1 MFTKCIFLALVA
13 VASCH
18 DLAIGFNTNGKKIF
32 DETKQAN
39 PAIWRQVNNVTVT
52 AGDNEVISRVVIK
65 DLRPEKD
72 GDVKIVEGGAGQK
85 NVTIEL
91 KSPTALRGY
100 DFQIEVYS
108 VPDTTAQKDMN
119 LEDEAPNTN
128 HQKSMPTENT
138 ESKDTPRT
146 VSKDETA
153 RSTRNSM
160 KDSEVSSTVVP
171 EDCVTDVPVE
181 DFNKENM
188 KISKD
193 AQDHETVEFV
203 LDTNDSAKEA
213 LKAESMTV
221 DLPIEVNENE
231 RDIFTTTTETDEST
245 TTFET
250 TTLPDNNKYD
260 NEPMS
265 DDGLRWNWQSVKDF
279 KPIVEM
285 KENTT
290 QKTYNNKF

>member
-1 MFTKCIFLALVA
+1 MFTKCIVLALVA

-39 PAIWRQVNNVTVT
+39 PAIWRQANNVTVT
-52 AGDNEVISRVVIK
+52 ASENEVISRVVVK

-72 GDVKIVEGGAGQK
+72 GDVKIVEGGEGQK

-100 DFQIEVYS
+100 DFQIEVYAI
-108 VPDTTAQKDMN
+108 PDITAQKDIN
-119 LEDEAPNTN
+119 LKDGTPNTN
-128 HQKSMPTENT
+128 DKKSPTENT
-138 ESKDTPRT
+138 GSKNTPT
-146 VSKDETA
+146 IVSKDETA
-153 RSTRNSM
+153 RSAHNSM
-160 KDSEVSSTVVP
+160 KNTEVSSTVVP

-203 LDTNDSAKEA
+203 LDTNDSSKEA

-221 DLPIEVNENE
+221 DLPIEVNEND
-231 RDIFTTTTETDEST
+231 RDIFTSTTESDETTTI
-245 TTFET
+245 FET

-260 NEPMS
+260 KEPMI
-265 DDGLRWNWQSVKDF
+265 DEGLRWNWQSVKVF

-285 KENTT
+285 KVNTT
-290 QKTYNNKF
+290 EQTDKNKF

>member
-1 MFTKCIFLALVA
+1 MYTKCIFLALVA

-39 PAIWRQVNNVTVT
+39 PAIWRQANNVTVT
-52 AGDNEVISRVVIK
+52 ASDNEVISRVVVK

-72 GDVKIVEGGAGQK
+72 GDVKIVEGGEGQN

-100 DFQIEVYS
+100 DFQIEVYA
-108 VPDTTAQKDMN
+108 VPDITAQKDIN
-119 LEDEAPNTN
+119 LKE
-128 HQKSMPTENT
+128 QKSKPTENT
-138 ESKDTPRT
+138 ESKDTPT
-146 VSKDETA
+146 IVSKDETA
-153 RSTRNSM
+153 RPARNSM
-160 KDSEVSSTVVP
+160 KDTEASSTVLP
-171 EDCVTDVPVE
+171 EDCVTDVLVE
-181 DFNKENM
+181 DFNKESM

-193 AQDHETVEFV
+193 SQDHETVEFI

-221 DLPIEVNENE
+221 DLPIEVNENNK
-231 RDIFTTTTETDEST
+231 DIFTSTTESDETTTIFEST
-245 TTFET
+245 TI
-250 TTLPDNNKYD
+250 PDNNKYD
-260 NEPMS
+260 KEPMS
-265 DDGLRWNWQSVKDF
+265 DDGPRWNWQSVQDF

-290 QKTYNNKF
+290 EQTDKNKF

>member
-1 MFTKCIFLALVA
+1 MFTKCIVLALVA

-32 DETKQAN
+32 EETKQAN
-39 PAIWRQVNNVTVT
+39 PAIWRQANNVTVT
-52 AGDNEVISRVVIK
+52 ASDNEVISRVVVK

-72 GDVKIVEGGAGQK
+72 GDVKIVEGGEGQK

-100 DFQIEVYS
+100 DFQIEVYA
-108 VPDTTAQKDMN
+108 VPDIKKDIN
-119 LEDEAPNTN
+119 LKDGPPNTN
-128 HQKSMPTENT
+128 DKKSIPSENT
-138 ESKDTPRT
+138 ESKNTPT
-146 VSKDETA
+146 IVSKDETA
-153 RSTRNSM
+153 RSARNSM
-160 KDSEVSSTVVP
+160 KDTEVSSTVVP

-221 DLPIEVNENE
+221 DLPIEVNEND
-231 RDIFTTTTETDEST
+231 RDIFTSTTESDETTTI
-245 TTFET
+245 FET

-260 NEPMS
+260 KEPMS
-265 DDGLRWNWQSVKDF
+265 DDGPRWNWQSVKDF
-279 KPIVEM
+279 KPILEM

-290 QKTYNNKF
+290 EQTDKNKF